1 MKQLYLFQVTH
12 SPNPT
17 EKDIKFILDE
27 VRHYLT
33 SDLDVRR
40 ADVQSAWSG
49 IRPLVKDPNAKDTQ
63 SLVSL
68 MLCGL
73 LRTLRLKMLISD
85 EYSKNQK
92 YDHILRFEIT

>member
-1 MKQLYLFQVTH
+1 MFYGLIQVTH

-27 VRHYLT
+27 VQHYLT

-63 SLVSL
+63 SLVSNHFAL
-68 MLCGL
+68 VIRIMTRKGTFLNL
-73 LRTLRLKMLISD
+73 L
-85 EYSKNQK
+85 ESKRYQSA
-92 YDHILRFEIT
+92 L

>member
-1 MKQLYLFQVTH
+1 MTH

-33 SDLDVRR
+33 PDLDVRR

-63 SLVSL
+63 SLVSNKGIIKKDVSHL
-68 MLCGL
+68 KPLFFV
-73 LRTLRLKMLISD
+73 TLTIKI
-85 EYSKNQK
+85 
-92 YDHILRFEIT
+92 

>member
-68 MLCGL
+68 MLYGL
-73 LRTLRLKMLISD
+73 LRTLR
-85 EYSKNQK
+85 SKIVINIK
-92 YDHILRFEIT
+92 KIKNMNIY

>member
-1 MKQLYLFQVTH
+1 MTH

-33 SDLDVRR
+33 PDLDVRR

-63 SLVSL
+63 SLVSNFMNYKEKCL
-68 MLCGL
+68 
-73 LRTLRLKMLISD
+73 
-85 EYSKNQK
+85 
-92 YDHILRFEIT
+92 

>member
-1 MKQLYLFQVTH
+1 MKYSLQKLLKQLYLFQVTH

-68 MLCGL
+68 MLYGL
-73 LRTLRLKMLISD
+73 LRNLAIKKVTYIFEKLRI
-85 EYSKNQK
+85 
-92 YDHILRFEIT
+92 